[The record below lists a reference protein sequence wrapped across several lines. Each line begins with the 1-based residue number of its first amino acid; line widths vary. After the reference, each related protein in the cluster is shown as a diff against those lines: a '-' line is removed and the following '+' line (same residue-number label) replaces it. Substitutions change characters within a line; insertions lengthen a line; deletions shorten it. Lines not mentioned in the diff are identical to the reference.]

1 MAVSLTRTVTFSAYH
16 RYHVPDWSD
25 DENRAAFGALGAA
38 PGHGHTYR
46 CSATVSGPLGA
57 DGTIMDL
64 GVLDGIL
71 GEEVVDVLDGQHI
84 NLVVPEFS
92 YGKLL
97 PTCEAM
103 AAYLF
108 PRLARRLP
116 QGLRLDRVRLA
127 EDATLYADCTGPADP
142 EAPR

>member
-1 MAVSLTRTVTFSAYH
+1 MTVSLTRTVTFSAHH
-16 RYHVPDWSD
+16 RFHVPDWSD

-64 GVLDGIL
+64 SVLDGIL
-71 GEEVVDVLDGQHI
+71 GEEVVDVIDGRHL
-84 NLVVPEFS
+84 NLVVPEFA

-116 QGLRLDRVRLA
+116 AGVHLDRVRLA

-142 EAPR
+142 ETRR

>member
-1 MAVSLTRTVTFSAYH
+1 MAVSLTRTVTFSAHH
-16 RYHVPDWSD
+16 RFHVPDWSD

-38 PGHGHTYR
+38 PGHGHSYR

-71 GEEVVDVLDGQHI
+71 GEEVVDVLDGRHL
-84 NLVVPEFS
+84 NLVVPEFA

-116 QGLRLDRVRLA
+116 EGVYLDRVRLA
-127 EDATLYADCTGPADP
+127 EDASLYADCTGPAEP
-142 EAPR
+142 PA

>member
-1 MAVSLTRTVTFSAYH
+1 MAVSLTRTVTFSAHH
-16 RYHVPDWSD
+16 RYHMPDWSD
-25 DENRAAFGALGAA
+25 EENRAAFGALGTA

-46 CSATVSGPLGA
+46 CSATVSGPLGP

-64 GVLDGIL
+64 GVLDDIL
-71 GEEVVDVLDGQHI
+71 RQEVVDVLDGEHV
-84 NLVVPEFS
+84 NLVVPEFA

-97 PTCEAM
+97 PTCEAI

-108 PRLARRLP
+108 AHLAGRLP
-116 QGLRLDRVRLA
+116 KEVQLDRVRLA

-142 EAPR
+142 EAAR

>member
-1 MAVSLTRTVTFSAYH
+1 MTVSLTRTVTFSAHH
-16 RYHVPDWSD
+16 RFHVPDWSD
-25 DENRAAFGALGAA
+25 DENRTAFGALGAA
-38 PGHGHTYR
+38 PGHGRH
-46 CSATVSGPLGA
+46 L
-57 DGTIMDL
+57 
-64 GVLDGIL
+64 
-71 GEEVVDVLDGQHI
+71 
-84 NLVVPEFS
+84 NLVLPEFA

-116 QGLRLDRVRLA
+116 AGVHLDRVRLA
-127 EDATLYADCTGPADP
+127 EDATLYADCTGPTDA

>member
-1 MAVSLTRTVTFSAYH
+1 MVVSLTRTVTFSAHH
-16 RYHVPDWSD
+16 RYHIPDWSD
-25 DENRAAFGALGAA
+25 EDNRAAFGALGAA

-57 DGTIMDL
+57 DGTILDL
-64 GVLDGIL
+64 GVLDDIL
-71 GEEVVDVLDGQHI
+71 QEEVIDVLDGQHV
-84 NLVVPEFS
+84 NLVIPEFA
-92 YGKLL
+92 YGRLL

-116 QGLRLDRVRLA
+116 EAVHLERIRLA

-142 EAPR
+142 EPSR

>member
-1 MAVSLTRTVTFSAYH
+1 MTVSLTRVVTFSAHH
-16 RYHVPDWSD
+16 RYYVPDWSD
-25 DENRAAFGALGAA
+25 DENRLAFGDTGAA

-71 GEEVVDVLDGQHI
+71 QGEAVDVLDGQHI
-84 NLVVPEFS
+84 NLVVPEFA

-97 PTCEAM
+97 PTCEAL

-108 PRLARRLP
+108 SRFAPRLPEGVQLI
-116 QGLRLDRVRLA
+116 RVRLA
-127 EDATLYADCTGPADP
+127 EDTTLYADCTGPADP
-142 EAPR
+142 ETSR

>member
-1 MAVSLTRTVTFSAYH
+1 MVVSLTRTVTFSAHH
-16 RYHVPDWSD
+16 RYHIPGWSD
-25 DENRAAFGALGAA
+25 EDNRAAFGALGAA

-46 CSATVSGPLGA
+46 CSATVGGPLGA

-64 GVLDGIL
+64 GVLDNIL
-71 GEEVVDVLDGQHI
+71 REEVVDVLDGQHV
-84 NLVVPEFS
+84 NLVVPEFA
-92 YGKLL
+92 YGRLL

-108 PRLARRLP
+108 PHLAQRLP
-116 QGLRLDRVRLA
+116 EAVHLDRVRLA

-142 EAPR
+142 ETSR